1 MTREPTEHDFTNGY
15 WSHNIDILNWDRE
28 KKEGRA
34 VCWVTPGLKNG
45 DIVIV
50 KSERGTMR
58 LIASDVEWQSNVN
71 DMYIFTIKPEGMPE
85 EDDEGEWVCKVRR
98 YGGGTSILD
107 VASTKAQAQALA
119 DEFNT
124 QYQTDNYYIE
134 RYDPER
140 HAYSRHG

>member
-15 WSHNIDILNWDRE
+15 WSHKIDILNWDRE

-45 DIVIV
+45 DVVIV

-58 LIASDVEWQSNVN
+58 LIASDVVWRSNVE
-71 DMYIFTIKPEGMPE
+71 DMYIFTIKPEVMPE

-98 YGGGTSILD
+98 NGGGTSILD
-107 VASTKAQAQALA
+107 VVSTKAKAQALA

-134 RYDPER
+134 PYEEKR